1 MQRWVG
7 TTVAALM
14 TLAVTTLPA
23 AAQQRVTVRA
33 MLGGN
38 GEVPPVSTGAHG
50 TATVT
55 VDRGA
60 GRIDYE
66 IDVFNLPTGIVG
78 AHIHVG
84 AEGVNGPVIF
94 GFPIAATGQ
103 SGAFRLSGS
112 MSSSE
117 LQSRAAS
124 GILTFDDAAFAIAS
138 GTTYVNVHTQAVPAG
153 EIRGQLCPR
162 SAQANVFNGV
172 ALCTAP

>member
-1 MQRWVG
+1 MSKWMAV
-7 TTVAALM
+7 
-14 TLAVTTLPA
+14 TLAMTITFGLTAMDA

-38 GEVPPVSTGAHG
+38 NEVPPVSTGAHG
-50 TATVT
+50 AATVT

-78 AHIHVG
+78 AHIHVA
-84 AEGVNGPVIF
+84 AEGVNGPIIF
-94 GFPIAATGQ
+94 GFPIAAGQ

-112 MSSSE
+112 LSSSE
-117 LQSRAAS
+117 LLTRDAA
-124 GILTFDDAAFAIAS
+124 GIRSFDDAAFAIAS
-138 GTTYVNVHTQAVPAG
+138 GSTYVNVHTQAVQGG

-162 SAQANVFNGV
+162 SAQANIFNGV
-172 ALCTAP
+172 ALCTTP